1 MLSGSNCP
9 FACGFRFSQGT
20 TSYHHGSCKIDPISR
35 IENHLLG
42 KRFLYSAK
50 VIWQPRTIVS
60 LVHYPVLH
68 DFPIVLANVSR
79 GCGDDRPLFVTAI
92 AHFRGPPTD
101 RTRAFEVI
109 ALKEELLT
117 FVRNRRR
124 LHNTLEIGDR
134 DLFACGD
141 GAQCSDFSRECS
153 TIPSEHRIWATA
165 GNASF
170 ISTRTPTAEKRGNA
184 TPVIKTREGFENC
197 RIKNIMTWHAGNE
210 ERVGGYNAQCVVRIR
225 RVAIVQRKECRT
237 LIWCHCVR
245 CDIYKLSRV

>member
-20 TSYHHGSCKIDPISR
+20 TSYHHGSCKIDPIRR

-153 TIPSEHRIWATA
+153 TIPSEHRDRK
-165 GNASF
+165 
-170 ISTRTPTAEKRGNA
+170 STRLNSSHQIISYAVFCLNKKNKKSKHSNTNDSL
-184 TPVIKTREGFENC
+184 VID
-197 RIKNIMTWHAGNE
+197 M
-210 ERVGGYNAQCVVRIR
+210 
-225 RVAIVQRKECRT
+225 
-237 LIWCHCVR
+237 
-245 CDIYKLSRV
+245 